1 MTASLSDTNS
11 ISMLEAMATGL
22 PVVHRYDKMNEG
34 QVRNGVNGFIFH
46 NAEEMAQVFRS
57 YRMKTEE
64 EKEAMRSSVRHSVEQ
79 AGSVNLAKNLLAVY
93 KRAVGQNKD

>member
-1 MTASLSDTNS
+1 
-11 ISMLEAMATGL
+11 
-22 PVVHRYDKMNEG
+22 MNEG

-79 AGSVNLAKNLLAVY
+79 AGCVNLAKNLLAVY
-93 KRAVGQNKD
+93 ERAVGQNKD